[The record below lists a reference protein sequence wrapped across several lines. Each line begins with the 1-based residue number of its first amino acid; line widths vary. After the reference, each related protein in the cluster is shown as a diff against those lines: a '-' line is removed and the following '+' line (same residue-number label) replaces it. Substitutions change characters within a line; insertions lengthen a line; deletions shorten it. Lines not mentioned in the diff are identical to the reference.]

1 MRWLALFLAA
11 CGFRPRAAP
20 ASDANAGA
28 GTDAAAV
35 DAPIADAPAI
45 DAAPAF
51 CPADTHL
58 RLCFSFDG
66 DPLGAQLPDEG
77 AAAVTAQLTNVG
89 SIASPMGHAAQ
100 LGATSEI
107 DVAMGS
113 GVTNIQAAEIWF
125 RYDSEP
131 TNDGDRMGLYDSNVI
146 PPNISLFFYRADP
159 SHSLRC
165 GLGDQTGVWDAPQLA
180 TGQWFHALCYC
191 DGTSLHMVLDGTD
204 LGPIAG
210 ACASGGA
217 FVADGFTIGA
227 NNNGAGAAV
236 DAQLLGAI
244 DGIRLWDSA
253 APVASAAR

>member
-1 MRWLALFLAA
+1 MRWLALFFAA
-11 CGFRPRAAP
+11 CGFAPRAAP
-20 ASDANAGA
+20 ASDAAAAG
-28 GTDAAAV
+28 DAAAL
-35 DAPIADAPAI
+35 DAPVADATI
-45 DAAPAF
+45 DAAPVF

-66 DPLGAQLPDEG
+66 VPLGAQLPNEG

-89 SIASPMGHAAQ
+89 AIASPMGHAAQ

-131 TNDGDRMGLYDSNVI
+131 ANDGDRMGLYDSNVV

-159 SHSLRC
+159 SHTLRC
-165 GLGDQTGVWDAPQLA
+165 GLGGQTAIWDAPQLA
-180 TGQWFHALCYC
+180 PGSWFHALCYC

-204 LGPIAG
+204 LGAMAG

-227 NNNGAGAAV
+227 NNNGAGAPV

-253 APVASAAR
+253 APVTSAAR